1 MAIPVLLDCD
11 PGHDD
16 ALAIMLAA
24 GSPAIDLLGRP
35 PNARVA
41 VDLHADRF
49 WDLIVTAIAVLG
61 RGVSGAA
68 RAAPSG

>member
-1 MAIPVLLDCD
+1 MAIPVLLDRD

-24 GSPAIDLLGRP
+24 ASP

-41 VDLHADRF
+41 VGLDADRF
-49 WDLIVTAIAVLG
+49 WDLIVTAIALLG

-68 RAAPSG
+68 PATPTG